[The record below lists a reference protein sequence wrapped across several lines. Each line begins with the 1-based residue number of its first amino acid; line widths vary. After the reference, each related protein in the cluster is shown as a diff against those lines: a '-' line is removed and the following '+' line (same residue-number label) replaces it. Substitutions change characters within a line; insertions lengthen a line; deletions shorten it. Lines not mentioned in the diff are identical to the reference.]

1 MQLFQ
6 SWKHSALYCRTA
18 IKIKVKNNKNKNK
31 DHSFNANKQD
41 VSHITI
47 FLLPVHKL
55 IVVQVFLSIHPA
67 CR

>member
-6 SWKHSALYCRTA
+6 SWKHSALYCRVA
-18 IKIKVKNNKNKNK
+18 IKIKVKNNKNKS
-31 DHSFNANKQD
+31 HLFNANKKD
-41 VSHITI
+41 VGHITI
-47 FLLPVHKL
+47 FLLSVHKL